1 VSNQPSS
8 KNKKHLV
15 NIIRRIAR
23 VWSLLSIVFVLVIV
37 IGHIL
42 NPEDVLPTIGEWIG
56 ILFFPFGVVLGL
68 ILSWKWEG
76 LGAMITIG
84 SLIGIYITIL
94 IIRGYL
100 PRGPFFVLFAAPGFF
115 FLLSWLLSRINGKTQ
130 KE

>member
-1 VSNQPSS
+1 MSQSQAASPANPLQT
-8 KNKKHLV
+8 LQYY
-15 NIIRRIAR
+15 NI
-23 VWSLLSIVFVLVIV
+23 
-37 IGHIL
+37 
-42 NPEDVLPTIGEWIG
+42 
-56 ILFFPFGVVLGL
+56 FFPFGVILGL
-68 ILSWKWEG
+68 TLSWKWEG

-115 FLLSWLLSRINGKTQ
+115 FLISWLLSRINRKTQ

>member
-1 VSNQPSS
+1 MTRQV
-8 KNKKHLV
+8 KKSAV
-15 NIIRRIAR
+15 ITIIRKIAR
-23 VWSLLSIVFVLVIV
+23 AWSILSIVIVLMTV

-42 NPEDVLPTIGEWIG
+42 SPEEVLPTPGEWVG
-56 ILFFPFGVVLGL
+56 ILFFPFGVLLGL

-94 IIRGYL
+94 IIRGNL

-115 FLLSWLLSRINGKTQ
+115 FLISWLLSRNQMK
-130 KE
+130 KSR

>member
-1 VSNQPSS
+1 MINQPSS

-37 IGHIL
+37 IGHIFS
-42 NPEDVLPTIGEWIG
+42 PEDVLPTIGEWVG
-56 ILFFPFGVVLGL
+56 ILFFPFGVILGL
-68 ILSWKWEG
+68 TLSWKWEG

-94 IIRGYL
+94 IIRGCL
-100 PRGPFFVLFAAPGFF
+100 PKGPFFVLFATPGFF
-115 FLLSWLLSRINGKTQ
+115 FLISWLLSRINGKTQ

>member
-1 VSNQPSS
+1 MSNQPSS

-37 IGHIL
+37 IGHIFS
-42 NPEDVLPTIGEWIG
+42 PEDVLPTIGKWVG
-56 ILFFPFGVVLGL
+56 ILFFPFGVILGL
-68 ILSWKWEG
+68 TLSWKWEG

-100 PRGPFFVLFAAPGFF
+100 PRGPFFVLFAVPGFF
-115 FLLSWLLSRINGKTQ
+115 FLISWLLSRINRKTQ